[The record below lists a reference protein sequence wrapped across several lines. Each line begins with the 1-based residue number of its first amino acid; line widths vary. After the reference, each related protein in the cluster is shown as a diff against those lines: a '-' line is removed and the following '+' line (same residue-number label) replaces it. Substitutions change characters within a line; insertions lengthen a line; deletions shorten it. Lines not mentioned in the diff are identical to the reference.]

1 MPVERIEGSTF
12 EDSRGRLIFCNDLDL
27 GPVVRFYRIRP
38 EDTSH
43 IRGWQG
49 HQQETK
55 WFHCLH
61 GSLLINTVAVE
72 NFGDVDASIRPE
84 VYTLTADKPEI
95 LKVPGGMCTALKA
108 LESGSEVLV
117 FSDKSLKESASDDF
131 RYPLEQWS
139 FREK

>member
-1 MPVERIEGSTF
+1 MPAERIEGSTF
-12 EDSRGRLIFCNDLDL
+12 EDSRGRLIFCNDLDMA
-27 GPVVRFYRIRP
+27 PVVRFYRIRP
-38 EDTSH
+38 GDTRQ

-49 HQQETK
+49 HQRETK

-61 GSLLINTVAVE
+61 GSFLINTVAVE
-72 NFGDVDASIRPE
+72 NFGAVDASKHPE

-108 LESGSEVLV
+108 LESGSEVIV